1 MLLAE
6 KYVAADLNAALH
18 FAAKEAK
25 AEGEAKGEAKG
36 RAEEKKAIGE
46 QAAELRRNGKTS
58 DEILSI
64 LFPEQPTLN

>member
-25 AEGEAKGEAKG
+25 AEGEAEGEAKGEAKHAYKTYKNCLARG
-36 RAEEKKAIGE
+36 YSEEDARDISEYKG
-46 QAAELRRNGKTS
+46 N
-58 DEILSI
+58 
-64 LFPEQPTLN
+64 